1 MQIRHLALNRL
12 TRLNLALQRHRELL
26 GHHTG
31 HGVKHGGV
39 LLHRVSVAHAAFT
52 STIAPGCLHLIHVV
66 AEVGLASSGS
76 GRSRRVERS
85 TGCHVVDRPWREELV
100 PVVPSYSL
108 GFFLR

>member
-26 GHHTG
+26 GHHAG
-31 HGVKHGGV
+31 HGVKHTGV
-39 LLHRVSVAHAAFT
+39 FLHRVSVAGTAFT

-85 TGCHVVDRPWREELV
+85 SGCHIIDRPRGEELV
-100 PVVPSYSL
+100 AIVRSI